1 MPGAG
6 SARVLKDKDG
16 MRNFLFL
23 LFAIFVLACL
33 AFSLDEHP
41 GPATWTVRVDGV
53 EQTVTGV
60 SVSEALE
67 QYGAWAGRVL
77 GRCGE

>member
-1 MPGAG
+1 MRSFILLLLALVSLIALISICAEPG
-6 SARVLKDKDG
+6 
-16 MRNFLFL
+16 
-23 LFAIFVLACL
+23 
-33 AFSLDEHP
+33 P

-67 QYGAWAGRVL
+67 QYGAWAALVWLRL
-77 GRCGE
+77 KE